1 VLKLYAFLFIFG
13 IIGGAIFGAKYY
25 YDSTQATIQ
34 RLSAEK
40 AILDTALEQQT
51 ASINAMQEQMER
63 QNELN
68 TELQA
73 NLQEANSGL
82 NEMRSKFARHD
93 LTRLAIAKPGLIQ
106 TRINNGTDEV
116 FREIEENT
124 NNKPVNT
131 IEPVAEQL

>member
-1 VLKLYAFLFIFG
+1 MLKLYAFLFIFG

-82 NEMRSKFARHD
+82 SEMRSKFARND
-93 LTRLAIAKPGLIQ
+93 LTRLAIARPGLIQ